1 MNALTNGF
9 TRTINTFR
17 RISKEMNINQAIEIF
32 DNIVG
37 LSGGMASPELEE
49 AWDLIK
55 KKLEEDKL

>member
-1 MNALTNGF
+1 
-9 TRTINTFR
+9 
-17 RISKEMNINQAIEIF
+17 MNINQAIEIF

-55 KKLEEDKL
+55 KKLEEDGDGESN